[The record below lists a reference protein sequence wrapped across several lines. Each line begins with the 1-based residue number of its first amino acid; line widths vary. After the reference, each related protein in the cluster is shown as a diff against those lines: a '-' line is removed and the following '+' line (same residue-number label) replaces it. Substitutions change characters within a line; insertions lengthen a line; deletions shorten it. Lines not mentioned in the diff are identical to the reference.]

1 MRSHIYYYI
10 LGMLAGLLCSLPAYP
25 VDNTSKYLEKLQILI
40 DHNLPYDREMSS
52 DSIILLEKELEP
64 KLEADKRYDL
74 LFYLKQLV
82 ARRIVAI
89 LP

>member
-1 MRSHIYYYI
+1 
-10 LGMLAGLLCSLPAYP
+10 MLAGLLCSLPAYP
-25 VDNTSKYLEKLQILI
+25 VDNTSKHLEKLQILI

-74 LFYLKQLV
+74 LFYPWIHLRSVFFSYYTRKFVRL
-82 ARRIVAI
+82 
-89 LP
+89 